1 MTVAEI
7 MVHPILVPRMSS
19 TAILSKPLVS
29 QTVSWLAVVQKVEQ
43 GVC

>member
-7 MVHPILVPRMSS
+7 MVHPILVPS